1 MGSFRLACAAALL
14 LASLLPAQQKAG
26 ELRLAV
32 HDSSGAA
39 LSAGGYIRYT
49 PGGAEQPFETNAQGV
64 YTATGLTVGRYQ
76 VEVRKS
82 GFSTQSFQLDVT
94 PTIPAVRI
102 VTLELQAQATTISVV
117 SVTPL
122 TGTDLA
128 IEQIPAPVQAAS
140 AKNIEDSGALD
151 LADFMNRRLDSVHV
165 NENQENPYQPDI
177 NYRGYTASP
186 LLGTPQGLSVYAD
199 GVRQNQPFGDVVA
212 WDLIPKLAI
221 DEMSLMPGSDPI
233 YGLNS
238 LGGAISVQT
247 KSGLSHPGTSLQASG
262 GSFGRRA
269 GEIEHGGAKGAF
281 NWYFAGNLYRED
293 GWRQLSPSEV
303 RQAFGKLGWVHS
315 KTTAFLS
322 FSYADNWLTGNGLQ
336 DFRRLPQNYSAIY
349 NVPDITWNRS
359 PALTLSVQHAATS
372 HLTFSGVAY
381 FRYIRAD
388 TLNANTNPDSYDQS
402 LYNLSSADIKALT
415 AAGYTGF
422 PTTGNSTTEPA
433 PYWRCIAQALE
444 FSEPSE
450 KCTGFINTT
459 GTKQNNFGASGLLN
473 YRTAHNQLSAGFAI
487 DHSTLTFRQ
496 GIQFA
501 YLNADH
507 LSFTPIPFYEDGTSN
522 SDGVPVDGRVNL
534 HGRVNTPSFY
544 ATDTLT
550 LGKWNFTVSG
560 RYNRVTVNNVD
571 RLPPVTDGSR
581 GSLNGNYSYPRFNP
595 AAGLTWNPNH
605 HFGVYFSYSESSR
618 APTAVELGCADP
630 NNPCNLPN
638 ALVGDPPLDQV
649 ITRTFEAGIRSGQES
664 RLRWSAGMFRGMNY
678 NDLLFVSSPQTG
690 FGYFTN
696 FGKTRRQ
703 GIETS
708 ISDRIAHFTMGG
720 NYTFLDATYQ
730 SPQTVDGGA
739 NSTNESAL
747 AGQPGIDD
755 NINIAPGNR
764 IPQTPRH
771 LFKAYGGFNVASKF
785 DVDLELVAVSSSFAR
800 GNENNLDKPD
810 GVFYLGP
817 GVSPGYAVV
826 DMSAHY
832 HLNKHAQAFIQINN
846 LLDRRY
852 STAAQLGPSPYDNS
866 GNFIARPFAPIQ
878 VDGQTT
884 YQIRHTTFLAP
895 GAPIG
900 LVGGIRYTF

>member
-1 MGSFRLACAAALL
+1 MGSFRLAFAATLL
-14 LASLLPAQQKAG
+14 LAS
-26 ELRLAV
+26 AV
-32 HDSSGAA
+32 HPQSTGEIRLTVHDTSGAA
-39 LSAGGYIRYT
+39 LTASGHIRNAA
-49 PGGAEQPFETNAQGV
+49 GGAEQTFETNPEGV
-64 YTATGLTVGRYQ
+64 FTAIGLTPGRYEVQ
-76 VEVRKS
+76 VLKT
-82 GFSTQSFQLDVT
+82 GFATQSFQLDVT
-94 PTIPAVRI
+94 SAAPVTRA
-102 VTLELQAQATTISVV
+102 VTLELRAQATSINVI

-128 IEQIPAPVQAAS
+128 LDQIPAPVQAAS

-151 LADFMNRRLDSVHV
+151 LSDFMNRRLDSVHV

-212 WDLIPKLAI
+212 WDLIPKVAI

-269 GEIEHGGAKGAF
+269 GEIEHGGAAGAW
-281 NWYFAGNLYRED
+281 NWYVAGNLYRED

-303 RQAFGKLGWVHS
+303 RQAFGKLGWVHG

-336 DFRRLPQNYSAIY
+336 DFRRLQQNYSAIY
-349 NVPDITWNRS
+349 NVPDITWNRA
-359 PALTLSVQHAATS
+359 PATTLSVQHAATS
-372 HLTFSGVAY
+372 RLTFSGVAY

-388 TLNANTNPDSYDQS
+388 TVNDNTNPNSYDQS

-433 PYWRCIAQALE
+433 PNWRCIAQAFE

-450 KCTGFINTT
+450 KCTGGINTT

-487 DHSTLTFRQ
+487 DHSSLTFRQ
-496 GIQFA
+496 AAQFA

-507 LSFTPIPFYEDGTSN
+507 LTFTPIPFFADGSSN
-522 SDGVPVDGRVNL
+522 SDGVPVDNRVNL
-534 HGRVNTPSFY
+534 HGTVNTPSFY

-550 LGKWNFTVSG
+550 LGKWNFTFSG

-581 GSLNGNYSYPRFNP
+581 GSLNGNYVYPRFNP
-595 AAGLTWNPNH
+595 AAGVTWNPSP
-605 HFGVYFSYSESSR
+605 HFGAYFSYSESSR

-649 ITRTFEAGIRSGQES
+649 VTRTFEAGVRSGQES
-664 RLRWSAGMFRGMNY
+664 KLRWSAGMFRGTNY

-708 ISDRIAHFTMGG
+708 LSDRIGHFTVGG

-730 SPQTVDGGA
+730 SPQTVDGGG
-739 NSTNESAL
+739 NSANESAL
-747 AGQPGIDD
+747 AGVPGIDD
-755 NINIAPGNR
+755 NINIVPGDR

-771 LFKAYGGFNVASKF
+771 LFKAYTGFEAASKF
-785 DVDLELVAVSSSFAR
+785 DVDLELVAVSSSLAR

-810 GVFYLGP
+810 GVYYLGT

-826 DMSAHY
+826 DLSAHY
-832 HLNKHAQAFIQINN
+832 HLNKHAQLFLQINN

-852 STAAQLGPSPYDNS
+852 YTAAQLGPSPYDNA
-866 GNFIARPFAPIQ
+866 GNFIARPFPSVA
-878 VDGQTT
+878 VDGESVFP
-884 YQIRHTTFLAP
+884 IRHTTFLAP

-900 LVGGIRYTF
+900 IVGGIRYTF